1 MGKGITAGW
10 AGRHRELAPPGKQRR
25 ERGANGPKGVAAY
38 CAASTVAAVTPA
50 LNDYL
55 LESALVLVL
64 VLGLGWLASYAA
76 RRAGVARAAG
86 SLELV
91 ARLPL
96 EARRAVYVVRVL
108 DQVLILGGSES
119 GISKLGEL
127 PESALSELRRTAPA
141 AGWGALLA
149 ARWGRGAP

>member
-1 MGKGITAGW
+1 
-10 AGRHRELAPPGKQRR
+10 
-25 ERGANGPKGVAAY
+25 
-38 CAASTVAAVTPA
+38 VTPA
-50 LNDYL
+50 LNEYL
-55 LESALVLVL
+55 LESAVVLVL
-64 VLGLGWLASYAA
+64 VLGLGWLATYAA

-127 PESALSELRRTAPA
+127 PESALSELRRATPA

>member
-1 MGKGITAGW
+1 M
-10 AGRHRELAPPGKQRR
+10 
-25 ERGANGPKGVAAY
+25 
-38 CAASTVAAVTPA
+38 TPA
-50 LNDYL
+50 LNEYL

-64 VLGLGWLASYAA
+64 VIGLGWLATYAA

-96 EARRAVYVVRVL
+96 EGRRSVYVVRVL

-119 GISKLGEL
+119 GICKLGEL
-127 PESALSELRRTAPA
+127 PESALGELRRAQPA
-141 AGWGALLA
+141 SWAALLA

>member
-1 MGKGITAGW
+1 VSTP
-10 AGRHRELAPPGKQRR
+10 LRR
-25 ERGANGPKGVAAY
+25 AEGVAARH
-38 CAASTVAAVTPA
+38 AASTVASVTPA
-50 LNDYL
+50 LNEYL

-64 VLGLGWLASYAA
+64 VIGLGWFASYAA
-76 RRAGVARAAG
+76 RRAGVARTAG

-96 EARRAVYVVRVL
+96 EARRSVYVVRVL

-127 PESALSELRRTAPA
+127 PESALAELRRAPA
-141 AGWGALLA
+141 PTWAALLA